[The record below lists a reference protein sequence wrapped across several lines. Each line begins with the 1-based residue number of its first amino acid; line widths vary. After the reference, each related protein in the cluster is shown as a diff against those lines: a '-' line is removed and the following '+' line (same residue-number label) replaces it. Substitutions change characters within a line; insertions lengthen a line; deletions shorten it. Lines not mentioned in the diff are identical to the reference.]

1 MSFIEPERY
10 FSRISMIDIQK
21 DIVDA
26 GFSHV
31 LLDIDN
37 TIFTRDTHEVPRDV
51 AFWLSKA
58 RNAGLTFCL
67 VSNNWHEGVY
77 DLAKRLDLPIVAKAV
92 KPLPP
97 AFVIALRKIG
107 AKRGSTVMIGDQLIT
122 DVLGAHFLGMTAYLL
137 QPLVEQDLKHTLML
151 RSVEKAFMGDRE
163 PEGAA
168 SSVAGVAG
176 EALPG
181 AMAYACASA
190 DDAKADAEAARGDG
204 ASGFTTAPEDPGKH
218 RVNAASGFANAP
230 AGEGGD

>member
-1 MSFIEPERY
+1 MSLIEPERY

-58 RNAGLTFCL
+58 RSAGITFCL

-77 DLAKRLDLPIVAKAV
+77 ELAGKLDLPIVAKAV

-97 AFVIALRKIG
+97 AFLIALRKID
-107 AKRGSTVMIGDQLIT
+107 AKRANTLMIGDQLIT

-151 RSVEKAFMGDRE
+151 RNVEKVFMRDRE

-168 SSVAGVAG
+168 GGLADVPVGSQPAAGGLADVPAG
-176 EALPG
+176 AQPVT
-181 AMAYACASA
+181 
-190 DDAKADAEAARGDG
+190 AAR
-204 ASGFTTAPEDPGKH
+204 
-218 RVNAASGFANAP
+218 
-230 AGEGGD
+230 EGGD